1 MSVPH
6 KRQSLNDFE
15 HRLTQPMVLEDGRPP
30 KVLTSTLN
38 TLSGFVVIAILWGA
52 LTSVQEMTTATG
64 QIVPRGQILNV
75 QHLEGGIAITHFD
88 DLEFRVGESLRHQT
102 PDRFT
107 VIGQKNCSSHNRKKG
122 RT

>member
-38 TLSGFVVIAILWGA
+38 TLSCFVVIAILWGA
-52 LTSVQEMTTATG
+52 LTSVQTG
-64 QIVPRGQILNV
+64 AALHKCCPPAEEGKRRIVRKAVAAPQRSCRCQKRSGNCEVAARG
-75 QHLEGGIAITHFD
+75 AA
-88 DLEFRVGESLRHQT
+88 
-102 PDRFT
+102 
-107 VIGQKNCSSHNRKKG
+107 
-122 RT
+122 